1 MMLGGGQGN
10 NGLGDNLLNLQMGSL
25 GLNEGSAIE
34 KMILNLKTKVL
45 NGETLNNF
53 KKEIA

>member
-1 MMLGGGQGN
+1 MLGGSLPN
-10 NGLGDNLLNLQMGSL
+10 GDNLLNLQMGSL
-25 GLNEGSAIE
+25 GINSSGNEGSAIE

>member
-1 MMLGGGQGN
+1 MMLGGQGN

-34 KMILNLKTKVL
+34 KMIVNLKTKVL